1 MRTIVDTYTP
11 RCERARIMLLAVAA
25 LVIMLPSAHMESG
38 ILAAPPGP
46 LVPPALD
53 RFLTTVDT
61 TIPRHARVVV
71 FVPRGG
77 DLRATNLVHFRTLY
91 RLYPRR
97 VYRIVSAPY
106 VVHTAH
112 GRVASA
118 VPWSLIRF
126 FTRQLRAR
134 YGLAWGL
141 RLTAPP
147 GAMRLHADGGTLV
160 EVSPLCPQGTV
171 GVGTHASRLP
181 QRRSRM

>member
-11 RCERARIMLLAVAA
+11 RPERARITLLAVAA
-25 LVIMLPSAHMESG
+25 LVIMLSSAHMESG

-71 FVPRGG
+71 FTPHGG
-77 DLRATNLVHFRTLY
+77 CLRASGLVHPRALY

-97 VYRIVSAPY
+97 VDEIFSAPC
-106 VVHTAH
+106 VHIAH
-112 GRVASA
+112 GWVAPA
-118 VPWSLIRF
+118 APWSLIRF

-141 RLTAPP
+141 RLVAPP

-160 EVSPLCPQGTV
+160 EVSPLWPQGTV
-171 GVGTHASRLP
+171 RVGTHASRLS

>member
-11 RCERARIMLLAVAA
+11 RPERARITLLAVAA
-25 LVIMLPSAHMESG
+25 LVIMLSSAHMESG
-38 ILAAPPGP
+38 IMAAPPGP
-46 LVPPALD
+46 FIPLALD

-61 TIPRHARVVV
+61 TIPRQARVVV
-71 FVPRGG
+71 FTPGGG
-77 DLRATNLVHFRTLY
+77 DPRATNLVHPRALY

-97 VYRIVSAPY
+97 VYEIFAAPY
-106 VVHTAH
+106 VHTAH
-112 GRVASA
+112 GLVAPA
-118 VPWSLIRF
+118 VPWGLIRF

-141 RLTAPP
+141 RLAAPP

-171 GVGTHASRLP
+171 RVGTHASRLS